1 MKRKVRW
8 LAVMTGAIFISVG
21 LVARAQQSTTTTTT
35 KQFEVIEV
43 EGNNKVILRAADGT
57 SKEYT
62 VPEDFRFDVNGQK
75 VSVHELKPGMKG
87 TATIT
92 TITTTTPVTVTE
104 VRNGEVLQANGNT
117 IVIRGPNGIR
127 MYNQGDVDKRNVT
140 ILKDGNPVDISQLR
154 EGDRLTATIVTEK
167 PPKVMTEQQVQAT
180 ITHTP
185 AAASGAAP
193 STAVTPRAS
202 SATPSGAQPSSAGG
216 STSTAAGGTTK
227 KTLPKTAGE
236 LPLVGAAGALLLG
249 VGAMLMLRRRHSHV
263 HDHDS
268 DLGLRPHQ

>member
-1 MKRKVRW
+1 V
-8 LAVMTGAIFISVG
+8 
-21 LVARAQQSTTTTTT
+21 T
-35 KQFEVIEV
+35 KSFEVIEV
-43 EGNNKVILRAADGT
+43 ETNNKVILRAADGT

-117 IVIRGPNGIR
+117 VVIRGPNGVR

-185 AAASGAAP
+185 AAASGA
-193 STAVTPRAS
+193 VTPRSS
-202 SATPSGAQPSSAGG
+202 SATSSGAQPSSAGA
-216 STSTAAGGTTK
+216 STSAAGAK
-227 KTLPKTAGE
+227 KTLPKTAGV
-236 LPLVGAAGALLLG
+236 LPLVGAAGAVLAG
-249 VGAMLMLRRRHSHV
+249 VGGMLMFRRRHA
-263 HDHDS
+263 HDHDHDA

>member
-1 MKRKVRW
+1 MKREVRW
-8 LAVMTGAIFISVG
+8 LAVMASAIFVSLG
-21 LVARAQQSTTTTTT
+21 LVAKAQQTTTTTET
-35 KQFEVIEV
+35 KRFEVIDV

-75 VSVHELKPGMKG
+75 ISVHELKAGMKG

-92 TITTTTPVTVTE
+92 TITTVTPVTVTE

-117 IVIRGPNGIR
+117 VVIRGPSGVR

-180 ITHTP
+180 ITHAP
-185 AAASGAAP
+185 AAAAAGAAAAGAAP
-193 STAVTPRAS
+193 STAVAPGTRTPSSSS
-202 SATPSGAQPSSAGG
+202 SAAAPSGAS
-216 STSTAAGGTTK
+216 TK
-227 KTLPKTAGE
+227 KTLPKTAS
-236 LPLVGAAGALLLG
+236 PLTLVATAGVLLLA
-249 VGAMLMLRRRHSHV
+249 VAATLMLRRRHM
-263 HDHDS
+263 HDHDHDA
-268 DLGLRPHQ
+268 DLGLRPHP

>member
-1 MKRKVRW
+1 MKLEVRW
-8 LAVMTGAIFISVG
+8 LAVVTGAVFVSLGV
-21 LVARAQQSTTTTTT
+21 VTKAQQTTTTTET
-35 KQFEVIEV
+35 KRFEVIEV
-43 EGNNKVILRAADGT
+43 EANNKVILRAADGT

-75 VSVHELKPGMKG
+75 ISVHELKPGMKG

-117 IVIRGPNGIR
+117 VVIRGPNGIR

-185 AAASGAAP
+185 AAASAPGAAAAPRSTGTSP
-193 STAVTPRAS
+193 SVS
-202 SATPSGAQPSSAGG
+202 QPSSA
-216 STSTAAGGTTK
+216 SAPAASGEKPK

-236 LPLVGAAGALLLG
+236 LPLYGAAGVLLLA
-249 VGAMLMLRRRHSHV
+249 VGATLMLRRRHSHD
-263 HDHDS
+263 HDHDA
-268 DLGLRPHQ
+268 DLGLKPHP